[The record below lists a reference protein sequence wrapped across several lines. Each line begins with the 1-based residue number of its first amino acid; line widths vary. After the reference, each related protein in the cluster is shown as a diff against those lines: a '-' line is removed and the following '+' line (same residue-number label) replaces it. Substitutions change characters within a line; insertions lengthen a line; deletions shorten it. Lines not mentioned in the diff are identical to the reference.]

1 MTRKQARLYGVLLLL
16 LGVGAATGLVLTALK
31 DNVSYFRTPT
41 EIISGHYPEHDTGRS
56 LRLGGMVEKDSVKHD
71 GTVITFRVTDFSNTL
86 PVRYEGLAPDL
97 FREGQGVI
105 AEGKMATD
113 GVFQANRILAKHDEK
128 YMPPELKGMKKPDAL
143 YQAPNKTV
151 HDVR

>member
-16 LGVGAATGLVLTALK
+16 LGMGVATGLVLYALK

-41 EIISGHYPEHDTGRS
+41 EVATGTYPEKSSGRA

-71 GTVITFRVTDFSNTL
+71 GAVVTFRVTDFTNTL
-86 PVRYEGLAPDL
+86 PVHYEGIVPDL

-105 AEGKMATD
+105 AEGRMGAD
-113 GVFQANRILAKHDEK
+113 GVFMADTILAKHDEK
-128 YMPPELKGMKKPDAL
+128 YMPPELKGMPTS
-143 YQAPNKTV
+143 APKN
-151 HDVR
+151 